1 MFASGPLGV
10 QLPSTTSCILAH
22 LVARNG
28 TELVMDS
35 AYLSHRRTATQ
46 QTTIGHDHLHIPTIG
61 RRNGIRLSK
70 RKQWPSRIECNNRV
84 HAPILTLS
92 GIAGNVS
99 TQTEPNHV
107 HIVRGSTGSNQLID
121 KRSYRRTC
129 RPDSIAGRNVV
140 RVHSTSTPV
149 DADHVVVTDAEIPIA
164 DVRVHAIISVAV
176 PAVNGEAGRM
186 GRVKVGRRNRAG
198 IAKLQHLRC
207 GWVRAGKQP
216 EDQVLLWDKVW
227 NERIVGQSVRV
238 GIDEMQPAIAVRH
251 EMPVGV
257 IHREGRNEKQLR
269 SKQHKGC
276 TNHVIRMGDV
286 IVDLNRS
293 TSTTATTASFE
304 NYLTLGK
311 RRVTVGG
318 DDEHAIY
325 TTALVRRFTTH
336 VSIARWRTLS
346 RHNLAMASATCRT
359 ETNSCRNRFRVQ
371 FVSARVGTV
380 TGHIDTTAR
389 LRATS
394 VRVEVS
400 IGQRQIETQQTGIGE
415 DGFRVLSVARC
426 HNIRIRKREQRSC
439 RIQTDDRV
447 QLPVLH
453 LARIA
458 SRMRTQA
465 MSDQPWMVKR
475 VGCEATKLEFCTEA
489 GLFHCSTWPW
499 AGLRRVNRRKITS
512 VSGVNRGS
520 ISLSPSGIS
529 YGLVLIK
536 RNRPDSSGTNFQ
548 LSAAYAKSKRRY

>member
-1 MFASGPLGV
+1 M
-10 QLPSTTSCILAH
+10 STTTGNVRSTTRLRTSTVRCE
-22 LVARNG
+22 RG
-28 TELVMDS
+28 
-35 AYLSHRRTATQ
+35 LSHRRTATQ

-84 HAPILTLS
+84 HAPILALS
-92 GIAGNVS
+92 GIAGNVR

-107 HIVRGSTGSNQLID
+107 YIVRGSTGSNQLID
-121 KRSYRRTC
+121 KRSYRCTC

-149 DADHVVVTDAEIPIA
+149 DADHVVVTDAEIPVA

-216 EDQVLLWDKVW
+216 EDQVLLGDKVW

-238 GIDEMQPAIAVRH
+238 GIDEMQPAIAVRY

-269 SKQHKGC
+269 SKQHKRC
-276 TNHVIRMGDV
+276 TNH
-286 IVDLNRS
+286 
-293 TSTTATTASFE
+293 
-304 NYLTLGK
+304 
-311 RRVTVGG
+311 
-318 DDEHAIY
+318 
-325 TTALVRRFTTH
+325 
-336 VSIARWRTLS
+336 
-346 RHNLAMASATCRT
+346 
-359 ETNSCRNRFRVQ
+359 
-371 FVSARVGTV
+371 
-380 TGHIDTTAR
+380 AR

-400 IGQRQIETQQTGIGE
+400 IRQRQIETQQTGIGE
-415 DGFRVLSVARC
+415 HGFRVLSVARC

-465 MSDQPWMVKR
+465 MSNQFWRMFACSPDVSPPFQPWMVKR

-489 GLFHCSTWPW
+489 GLFHWSTWPW

-536 RNRPDSSGTNFQ
+536 RNRPDSSGTSFQ
-548 LSAAYAKSKRRY
+548 LSAAYAKRKRRY

>member
-46 QTTIGHDHLHIPTIG
+46 QTTVGHDHLHIPSIG

-70 RKQWPSRIECNNRV
+70 RKQWPSRIEGNNRV
-84 HAPILTLS
+84 HAPILTLP
-92 GIAGNVS
+92 GIAGNVR

-149 DADHVVVTDAEIPIA
+149 DADHVVVTDAEVPIA

-238 GIDEMQPAIAVRH
+238 GIDEMQPAIAVR
-251 EMPVGV
+251 
-257 IHREGRNEKQLR
+257 
-269 SKQHKGC
+269 
-276 TNHVIRMGDV
+276 
-286 IVDLNRS
+286 
-293 TSTTATTASFE
+293 FE

-318 DDEHAIY
+318 DDKHAIY

-380 TGHIDTTAR
+380 TGHIDTTAW
-389 LRATS
+389 LRATT

-400 IGQRQIETQQTGIGE
+400 IRQRQIETQQTGIGE

-426 HNIRIRKREQRSC
+426 HNIRIRKRKKRSR

-465 MSDQPWMVKR
+465 MSDQFWRMFACSPDVSPPFQPWMVKR
-475 VGCEATKLEFCTEA
+475 VGCDATKLEFCTEA

-499 AGLRRVNRRKITS
+499 AGLRRVNKRKITS

-536 RNRPDSSGTNFQ
+536 RNRPDSSGTSFQ
-548 LSAAYAKSKRRY
+548 LSAAYAKSRRRY